1 MKSSVKIVLFVVFF
15 IALGG
20 IIIALCMYNKQHKDL
35 KKIKPDFV
43 ITATDLQKAFEDNET
58 SATSKYVNRILEVTG
73 VIESV
78 NTGKENIL
86 SVMIK
91 TGSDFSSVICTFP
104 LTADTTKFIVG
115 DQVTI
120 KGECSGFLMD
130 VLLNNCVLIK

>member
-1 MKSSVKIVLFVVFF
+1 MKSSVKITLFVVFF

-20 IIIALCMYNKQHKDL
+20 IIIALYMYNKQHKDL
-35 KKIKPDFV
+35 RKIKPDFV
-43 ITATDLQKAFEDNET
+43 ITATDIQKAFEDNET
-58 SATSKYVNRILEVTG
+58 SAASKYVNKILEVTG
-73 VIESV
+73 IIESV
-78 NTGKENIL
+78 KTGKENIL
-86 SVMIK
+86 SVIIK

-104 LTADTTKFIVG
+104 LTADTTKLIVG